1 MNNIIWGNYEYEL
14 IENKK
19 DAFDIE
25 IVNNLY
31 TSYFENYDYL
41 LGDRAYG
48 KIRLKGFCLKNNKNF
63 NPINDFDGLNDYL
76 ENYCAKD
83 CGYFLL
89 KKTIQN

>member
-1 MNNIIWGNYEYEL
+1 MQTINLNGIEYEL
-14 IENKK
+14 VENKK
-19 DAFDIE
+19 DAFDAEMIKK
-25 IVNNLY
+25 LY
-31 TSYFENYDYL
+31 TSYFENYDYI

-63 NPINDFDGLNDYL
+63 NEINDFSGMQSYL
-76 ENYCAKD
+76 EDYCAKD

>member
-1 MNNIIWGNYEYEL
+1 MEKIILNNIEYEL

-19 DAFDIE
+19 EAYDVE
-25 IVNNLY
+25 IIKKLY
-31 TSYFENYDYL
+31 TSYFEGYDYI

-63 NPINDFDGLNDYL
+63 NEINDFSKFDEYL
-76 ENYCAKD
+76 KNYCAKD